1 MSSPGA
7 DAYHAASGSG
17 SRVSRGES
25 METSMFS
32 VLAPGCMRIESH
44 TDGALGLDALAL
56 RDGQHREAAFLHCLA
71 EHAPERRRR
80 R

>member
-1 MSSPGA
+1 
-7 DAYHAASGSG
+7 
-17 SRVSRGES
+17 

-44 TDGALGLDALAL
+44 TDGALGVDALAL
-56 RDGQHREAAFLHCLA
+56 RDGQHREAAFRHCLA
-71 EHAPERRRR
+71 EQAPERRRR